1 MLHSTHCT
9 HFPWRQAIITIWTL
23 LILFASSATIKARP
37 ISEDK
42 ACIMATKFYY
52 MKLMGSD
59 IAKAKS
65 IKALDLIYSPL
76 HGKEVSYTAP
86 EYYIFAPSN
95 GKGFVILA
103 GDDRA
108 EQLIVGYSTE
118 KSITLP
124 LTSSIQG
131 YLNCYAEYIDALRK
145 GEAEPKPQHKAQP
158 VAPLITTTWGQH
170 NPYNYYCPT
179 LNGKKLITGCV
190 STALA
195 QIMKYH
201 EWPHRGQGECIAEIH
216 NLDTLYSKVV
226 LGEEYHW
233 KKMKD
238 HYKYSSRTKPNDVAL
253 LMRDVGHA
261 VHMQYSPVLSGAYS
275 TDALIALVEHFSYD
289 HEAKQVHRLQYS
301 DEEWNLL
308 INTELLAK
316 RPIYYSTRST
326 RFNGHALIVCGIDE
340 QGLYYVNWGWGG
352 NCDGYFDFD
361 AVTNNGASYNYIQSA
376 IINIIPRQ

>member
-1 MLHSTHCT
+1 MLKSTHRNRL
-9 HFPWRQAIITIWTL
+9 PWRQAMTEIYTL
-23 LILFASSATIKARP
+23 LILLASSATIEARP

-42 ACIMATKFYY
+42 ACVIATKFYY
-52 MKLMGSD
+52 MKLMGND

-65 IKALDLIYSPL
+65 LQALDLIYSTL
-76 HGKEVSYTAP
+76 HGKELSYTAP

-95 GKGFVILA
+95 GKGFVIIA

-108 EQLIVGYSTE
+108 EQLIAGYSTE
-118 KSITLP
+118 NRISLP

-145 GEAEPKPQHKAQP
+145 GKAEPKPRRETEP
-158 VAPLITTTWGQH
+158 IAPLITTTWGQH
-170 NPYNYYCPT
+170 SPYNYYCPT

-190 STALA
+190 STAVA

-201 EWPHRGQGECIAEIH
+201 EWPHHGQGECIAEIH
-216 NLDTLYSKVV
+216 NLDTLYSKVT

-233 KKMKD
+233 EKMRD
-238 HYKYSSRTKPNDVAL
+238 HYKHSSRTKPNDVAR

-261 VHMQYSPVLSGAYS
+261 VHMEYTPVISSAYS
-275 TDALIALVEHFSYD
+275 TGALTALVEHFAYQP
-289 HEAKQVHRLQYS
+289 EARQVYRPQHS
-301 DEEWNLL
+301 DEEWNHL
-308 INTELLAK
+308 ISTELSAK

-326 RFNGHALIVCGIDE
+326 RFDGHAFIVCGIDE
-340 QGLYYVNWGWGG
+340 QGLYYANWGWGG

-361 AVTNNGASYNYIQSA
+361 AVANNGAPYNYIQSA
-376 IINIIPRQ
+376 IINITPKR